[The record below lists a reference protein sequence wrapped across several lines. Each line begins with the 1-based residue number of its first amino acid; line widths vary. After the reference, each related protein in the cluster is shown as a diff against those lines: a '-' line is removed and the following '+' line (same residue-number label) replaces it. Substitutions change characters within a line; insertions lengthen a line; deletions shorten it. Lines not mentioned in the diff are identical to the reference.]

1 MKIVHLARKKE
12 ISVAE
17 IGDVYPNDGCAILKT
32 IVVTTLMKMMRP
44 VPDVTVHAPNLNSD
58 ATMTSVSR
66 VGGSATTMTIAE
78 TEVTKIRAPP
88 IRAEMTN
95 SNVLPVIVSRKV

>member
-1 MKIVHLARKKE
+1 MAF
-12 ISVAE
+12 S
-17 IGDVYPNDGCAILKT
+17 DDGCVILKT

-44 VPDVTVHAPNLNSD
+44 VPDVTVHVRNLNSD

-66 VGGSATTMTIAE
+66 VGGSAIMTTIAE